1 MSPSPRAPRI
11 APVGYADVP
20 DFHVAAARRR
30 SPELE
35 GVPVVIGGDPA
46 KRGRVIG
53 LTPELRALGIEE
65 GMEVA
70 EALQRA
76 PAARWLR
83 TDMTRVR
90 ELSGQLRA
98 TVRREIGAVE
108 TSGLAAF
115 YFRAP
120 SEATEARRLGLRLI
134 ERVEQEAG
142 LRLRVGIAPARFA
155 APLIAEEAGQGQVGL
170 LTADAF
176 ESFLE
181 RIPVERLP
189 SVGPK
194 TAMRLQ
200 ELGVETVAGLRALGG
215 ERLELLLGP
224 VGRSL
229 WLLAS
234 GEDPRPLRVRRHPKS
249 LSREEK
255 LREGEA
261 TPAVLDAVIARL
273 ATRLEQALRRDG
285 LWAGRIALRL
295 SQADGRS
302 QTRSRSLWPP
312 ATTAAR
318 IAAAARDLLERAEV
332 PPQTPRRI
340 GLVLKGLEIA
350 GAEERQLDLF

>member
-1 MSPSPRAPRI
+1 MSVRSARI

-30 SPELE
+30 SPELDA
-35 GVPVVIGGDPA
+35 VALVIGGDPA
-46 KRGRVIG
+46 KHGRVIG
-53 LTPELRALGIEE
+53 LTPELRALGVEE

-70 EALQRA
+70 EALSRA
-76 PAARWLR
+76 PAARWQR
-83 TDMTRVR
+83 TDMPRAR

-108 TSGLAAF
+108 TAGLAAF

-120 SEATEARRLGLRLI
+120 SEPAEARRVGARLI
-134 ERVEQEAG
+134 DRVERETG

-155 APLIAEEAGQGQVGL
+155 APLVAEEAGPGAVGL
-170 LTADAF
+170 LTAEAFDAF
-176 ESFLE
+176 LE
-181 RIPVERLP
+181 TLPVARLP

-194 TAMRLQ
+194 TATRLL
-200 ELGVETVAGLRALGG
+200 ELGVTTVAGLRALGG

-229 WLLAS
+229 RLLAS

-255 LREGEA
+255 LPEA
-261 TPAVLDAVIARL
+261 ELTPAALDAVIARL

-285 LWAGRIALRL
+285 LWASRIALRL
-295 SQADGRS
+295 TQADGRS

-312 ATTAAR
+312 ATGAAR
-318 IAAAARDLLERAEV
+318 IAAAARDLLERAE
-332 PPQTPRRI
+332 PAPDGLRRI

-350 GAEERQLDLF
+350 GAEDRQLDLF